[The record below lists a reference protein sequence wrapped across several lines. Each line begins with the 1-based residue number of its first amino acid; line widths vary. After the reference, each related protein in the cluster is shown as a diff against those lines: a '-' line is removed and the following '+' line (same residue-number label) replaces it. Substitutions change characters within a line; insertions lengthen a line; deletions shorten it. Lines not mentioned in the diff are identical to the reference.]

1 MAEYG
6 LKENSCKIHFI
17 KAMSGDCFLL
27 EFSDKNCILIDCGY
41 KSTYEMELK
50 PLLKKLNSK
59 GCRIS
64 LLVITH
70 MDEDHIG
77 GAIALIED
85 NGKSDKPNI
94 IAIDDIW
101 FNGIF
106 DVCRNYD
113 FLLSHLTD
121 CLTEKDS
128 KKYEFIRNEML
139 KLIGNGEGFVSAY
152 QAEAFELLCRN
163 NHYRLNEGAINGLV
177 TDGMKLEIG
186 ECKVSVLS
194 PSTNEVDCF
203 AKWIDKSLIGCL
215 GKNYKLENSSFIEYI
230 EKVVIARGKDEEG
243 SCGSEVIS
251 AGRSNIQDWIGTS
264 TLAKMNEA
272 NRMSIVIE
280 IEFKGKSM
288 LFAGD
293 SESEDWIGRAKSQ
306 YNLVKLSHHGTTQPN
321 LKILECIDFNG
332 VIISTNGKKNHP
344 ENDLLARLLMKK
356 VDHIY
361 FNYDIRQKENILAYQ
376 NECKSMVHFG
386 EDLIEVS

>member
-1 MAEYG
+1 MAEN
-6 LKENSCKIHFI
+6 EDRNSRCKIHFL

-27 EFSDKNCILIDCGY
+27 EFSDGICILIDCGY
-41 KSTYEMELK
+41 KSTYETELK
-50 PLLKKLNSK
+50 PLLNELNSK

-64 LLVITH
+64 LLVVTH

-85 NGKSDKPNI
+85 NGNSNNPNI

-106 DVCRNYD
+106 DVCQNYEYV
-113 FLLSHLTD
+113 LSHLYD
-121 CLTEKDS
+121 CLSESDS
-128 KKYEFIRNEML
+128 KRYRYIRTELL
-139 KLIGNGEGFVSAY
+139 KLIGDGKGFISAN
-152 QAEAFELLCRN
+152 QAEAFELLCRS
-163 NHYRLNEGAINGLV
+163 NHYRLNEGTKNGLI
-177 TDGMKLEIG
+177 TNGMKLEIG

-194 PSTNEVDCF
+194 PSINEVDRF

-215 GKNYKLENSSFIEYI
+215 GKNYNLEKSSFIDYI
-230 EKVVIARGKDEEG
+230 DKVVIALGKDEEG

-251 AGRSNIQDWIGTS
+251 AGKSNIQEWIGTS

-272 NRMSIVIE
+272 NRMSIVME
-280 IEFKGKSM
+280 IEFDGKSM

-293 SESEDWIGRAKSQ
+293 SESEDWIDRAKSH

-321 LKILECIDFNG
+321 LKILESIDFND

-356 VDHIY
+356 IDNIY
-361 FNYDIRQKENILAYQ
+361 FNYEIRQKEDILAYQ
-376 NECKSMVHFG
+376 NECKFTAHFG